1 MTKGLIAWKEKSLLS
16 HVVCKLAWGSIVYN
30 IWRQKFSYQICTEE
44 QILHQINWEVCT
56 RVVGKCN
63 GRFKVSYI
71 NEKICLN
78 WGIPSN
84 ILLYWLVGVL
94 CWFLGDL
101 VVQFLLRSCWLA
113 VWFNLRVYAP
123 LFFFYSFVQFLLMC
137 RYDSFS
143 WMVFVVFLWL
153 SQKIGLCVW
162 LLFCFSYSVTLFQ
175 YWVLLAG
182 ERILFQLCGMKKYI
196 HPKKIL
202 TCACLL
208 TCEKHILFNRI
219 FSNSFDVNKKTYI
232 LHIFKKYMTIL
243 YTYTVF
249 GEISSNPIER
259 KPLPIS

>member
-1 MTKGLIAWKEKSLLS
+1 MRRSVSIGVFLRTSCCIGWLECCVGFLGIWLCSFCFGVADWLFGLI
-16 HVVCKLAWGSIVYN
+16 
-30 IWRQKFSYQICTEE
+30 
-44 QILHQINWEVCT
+44 WE
-56 RVVGKCN
+56 
-63 GRFKVSYI
+63 SM
-71 NEKICLN
+71 
-78 WGIPSN
+78 PH
-84 ILLYWLVGVL
+84 
-94 CWFLGDL
+94 
-101 VVQFLLRSCWLA
+101 
-113 VWFNLRVYAP
+113 
-123 LFFFYSFVQFLLMC
+123 FFFYSFVQFLLIC